1 MLLPRYLLY
10 PWPAFRIIVDETLCP
25 GETSMTKFGLSGS
38 STQEEYPRIRMTRIF
53 GAGFLKNYLL
63 PARASRG
70 RGTYALRPQRD
81 IAHPP
86 RASCVRLGGF
96 LPSAGEAQRPKDP
109 AINPHPR
116 RLHGRNGVVRACFA
130 VRETPGSSSVQVVL
144 QRLYL
149 GQPQAGFRACAAAQ
163 EKTDS

>member
-38 STQEEYPRIRMTRIF
+38 STQEEYPRDTDIWRGF
-53 GAGFLKNYLL
+53 SKKLPFAGAGQPWTGDICAASPERYSP
-63 PARASRG
+63 PATG
-70 RGTYALRPQRD
+70 VF
-81 IAHPP
+81 
-86 RASCVRLGGF
+86 CK
-96 LPSAGEAQRPKDP
+96 AGEAQRPKDP